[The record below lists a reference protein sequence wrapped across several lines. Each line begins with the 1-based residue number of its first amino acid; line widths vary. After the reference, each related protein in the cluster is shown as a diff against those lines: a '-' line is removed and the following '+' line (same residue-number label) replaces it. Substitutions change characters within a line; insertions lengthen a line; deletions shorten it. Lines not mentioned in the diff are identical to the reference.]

1 MRSTALWVTGLLIMA
16 AAFGWA
22 LGGPVASAVAVGA
35 VLFFVGVAADY
46 WGLLE

>member
-1 MRSTALWVTGLLIMA
+1 MWVAGLLIMG

-22 LGGPVASAVAVGA
+22 LAGPVASAVAVGA

-46 WGLLE
+46 WGLLEE